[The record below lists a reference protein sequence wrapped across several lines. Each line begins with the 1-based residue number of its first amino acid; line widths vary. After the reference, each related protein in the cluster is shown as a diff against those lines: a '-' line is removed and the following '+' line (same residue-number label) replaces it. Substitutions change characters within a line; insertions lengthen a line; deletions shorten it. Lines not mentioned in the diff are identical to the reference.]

1 MLRNSQMDNLGSQ
14 RKAGVLKHTKLGDE
28 GMFNL
33 NSEICLVVSEKC
45 IPNILKNFYLFGD
58 CYCSFF

>member
-45 IPNILKNFYLFGD
+45 IPNILKNF
-58 CYCSFF
+58 